1 MDISIT
7 NRTDY
12 LKEANII
19 IEKEIVE
26 KKIDEI
32 LEFYKDKIAIPG
44 FRIGKAPKEI
54 IYKKFKKGIDELVI
68 ERLVN
73 ETYEKLIKENEWQP
87 VGEIKISEYELTPE
101 KELKFTLLLEVI
113 PDFSLKEYKG
123 IPIKKLEITGFD
135 KKFEEKVKALQE
147 KCATYTELD
156 RPAKEGDF
164 LLIDYSL
171 LDENNNLIEKKENLL
186 VKIGDEKN
194 HPEINKNLMGVER
207 EKEILIKV
215 DNYQYKIFVRS
226 IREQHLPEVNE
237 KFAQELGFENLK
249 ALKEEI
255 ENEINEERE
264 RIIEENNK
272 KEVIEYLLNNHDFQ
286 PPPSL
291 VKENFQSFLNN
302 LNIREEE
309 LKEDLKEKILKES
322 EKRAKLICLLLK
334 IAKKENIEVSEE
346 EIEERLKQLGDLE
359 EEKIDLLKKSD
370 HLKRTILEE
379 KVLKFLVE
387 NAKIMED

>member
-1 MDISIT
+1 MEISI
-7 NRTDY
+7 NNKADY

-19 IEKEIVE
+19 IEKETVE

-32 LEFYKDKIAIPG
+32 LEFYKDKITIPG

-68 ERLVN
+68 ERLIN
-73 ETYEKLIKENEWQP
+73 ETYEKLIKEKDWQP
-87 VGEIKISEYELTPE
+87 IGEIKISEYELTPE
-101 KELKFTLLLEVI
+101 KELKFTILLEVI

-135 KKFEEKVKALQE
+135 KKFEEKIKTLQE
-147 KCATYTELD
+147 KCATYTELE

-171 LDENNNLIEKKENLL
+171 LDENNNLIEKRENLL
-186 VKIGDEKN
+186 IKIGDEKN
-194 HPEINKNLMGVER
+194 HPEINKNLVGVER
-207 EKEILIKV
+207 EREILIKV

-226 IREQHLPEVNE
+226 VREQHLPEINE
-237 KFAQELGFENLK
+237 KFAQELGFENLM

-272 KEVIEYLLNNHDFQ
+272 KEIIEYLLNNHDFQ

-291 VKENFQSFLNN
+291 VKEFFKSFLDN
-302 LNIREEE
+302 LNTKEED
-309 LKEDLKEKILKES
+309 LNEDLKEKILKEA

-334 IAKKENIEVSEE
+334 IAKRENIEVREE
-346 EIEERLKQLGDLE
+346 EIEERLKQLEDLE
-359 EEKIDLLKKSD
+359 EEKIYLLKKSEY
-370 HLKRTILEE
+370 LKRAILEE

-387 NAKIMED
+387 NAKIVED